1 MKLSALV
8 ALALGV
14 AALVM
19 RPFTTGGTVA
29 AMSTIGIIGVLGPV
43 PPRRDESFGRTRWLA
58 VLAVGI
64 GAFAIARVLH
74 PPHVGPVTL
83 VSVVL
88 ATLAAV
94 AEEAFFR
101 RLMYAWLAA
110 FGPWLAVGATA
121 LAFAA
126 VHVPGYGMA
135 ALPVDF
141 AAGLLF
147 GWQRWATGGW
157 AASAVTHVMANLLQ
171 VR

>member
-1 MKLSALV
+1 MKLSAVV

-29 AMSTIGIIGVLGPV
+29 AMATIGIIGVLGPV
-43 PPRRDESFGRTRWLA
+43 PLRGEESVGRARWLA
-58 VLAVGI
+58 VMALGI
-64 GAFAIARVLH
+64 AAFAVARVLR

-83 VSVVL
+83 LSVAL

-101 RLMYAWLAA
+101 RLVYGWLAGA
-110 FGPWLAVGATA
+110 GPGLAIGVTA

-126 VHVPGYGMA
+126 VHVPGYGIE

-157 AASAVTHVMANLLQ
+157 AASAVTHVTANLLQ

>member
-1 MKLSALV
+1 MKLSAVV
-8 ALALGV
+8 ALALGM

-43 PPRRDESFGRTRWLA
+43 PPRGEEFLGRTRWLA
-58 VLAVGI
+58 AMALGI
-64 GAFAIARVLH
+64 AAFAVARVLR

-83 VSVVL
+83 FSVAL

-101 RLMYAWLAA
+101 RLMYAWVAEA
-110 FGPWLAVGATA
+110 GPWLAIGATA

-126 VHVPGYGMA
+126 VHVPGYGIK

-157 AASAVTHVMANLLQ
+157 AASAVTHVTANLLQ